1 MFNIQNDL
9 LKERRN
15 FNVKSL
21 FYFKL
26 FEANFKPAVP
36 MQVNKLQF
44 STLNSNFITFFISDI
59 KFYNIAKLKTS
70 NTNSYFIQKD
80 QKNTFSCF
88 STEVNK
94 KFSSIQSKNNI
105 LFKNLKFFYNFFIN
119 SNSNSRSSKQ

>member
-26 FEANFKPAVP
+26 FFANFKPAVP

-44 STLNSNFITFFISDI
+44 STLNSNFITFFISECI
-59 KFYNIAKLKTS
+59 RCLLRFPPMGLSPT
-70 NTNSYFIQKD
+70 
-80 QKNTFSCF
+80 CF
-88 STEVNK
+88 FFVLS
-94 KFSSIQSKNNI
+94 
-105 LFKNLKFFYNFFIN
+105 LFL
-119 SNSNSRSSKQ
+119 

>member
-1 MFNIQNDL
+1 
-9 LKERRN
+9 
-15 FNVKSL
+15 
-21 FYFKL
+21 
-26 FEANFKPAVP
+26 

-105 LFKNLKFFYNFFIN
+105 LFKNLKFFYNLIIQTKI
-119 SNSNSRSSKQ
+119 SRENFNPIKKSLILHNISQNKKNKFYNNFYN